1 MLNIEDL
8 RFSSSSID
16 DVFERPASRVASN
29 VSGKIRVASLT
40 DLSGFMQVA
49 SNTLVHIS
57 KQDFWRLAQDEE
69 GNYIIE
75 RIVSDDE
82 SPIRG

>member
-1 MLNIEDL
+1 MNIEDL

-16 DVFERPASRVASN
+16 EFLGSDRKRVASSG
-29 VSGKIRVASLT
+29 SGKIRIASLS
-40 DLSGFMQVA
+40 DLSGFAQIS

-82 SPIRG
+82 GPLRG